1 MEKNDVPQDE
11 GIYGQW
17 HGICYAVDENG
28 KYVLSKSAGWEPT
41 NTANRQAWELIEHEL
56 EEIAQKVKEGV
67 VSPLAYHMKRN
78 LMDIKILA
86 RYSGIAQWRVKR
98 HMKPAVF
105 ARLDRKT
112 TERYAHAFGISVEQL
127 TEMPE

>member
-1 MEKNDVPQDE
+1 MDKKEVPQDE

-41 NTANRQAWELIEHEL
+41 NAANRQAWELLEQEL
-56 EEIAQKVKEGV
+56 AEIAEKVKAGTL
-67 VSPLAYHMKRN
+67 SPLAYHMTGH
-78 LMDIKILA
+78 LMDVKILA
-86 RYSGIAQWRVKR
+86 RYAGIARWKVKR
-98 HMKPAVF
+98 HLKPEIF
-105 ARLDRKT
+105 ARLDRT
-112 TERYAHAFGISVEQL
+112 VLERYAKIFNVTVEKL